1 MKLKTEATIHLATK
15 IPGPLSTELQKRREA
30 SVPRGVASVLPIF
43 VRRANGV
50 TVEDVDGNRFLDFTG
65 GIGCQNAGHCQPE
78 VVAAIQEQ
86 SEQLIHSCF
95 MVTPY
100 EGYVQLAGKLNMRAP
115 GDFPNRLG
123 PTG

>member
-65 GIGCQNAGHCQPE
+65 GIGCRMPDIA
-78 VVAAIQEQ
+78 
-86 SEQLIHSCF
+86 
-95 MVTPY
+95 
-100 EGYVQLAGKLNMRAP
+100 
-115 GDFPNRLG
+115 NRKSSRRFRSNRSSSSIRVSW
-123 PTG
+123 